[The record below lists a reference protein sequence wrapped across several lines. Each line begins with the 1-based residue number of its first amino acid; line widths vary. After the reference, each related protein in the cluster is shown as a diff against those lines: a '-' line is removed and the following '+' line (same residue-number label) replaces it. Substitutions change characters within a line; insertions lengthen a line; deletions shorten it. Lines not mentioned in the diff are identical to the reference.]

1 MKKKNTDYSPVI
13 LLTEAQEVSELPFH
27 SLSMSIT
34 LLGTGTVF
42 WQTILDT
49 VKKIEASEST
59 LEWYKVTCLQTPLS
73 QYLGSLLIQVYPS
86 ISSGYTTPLN
96 TAHNAAALKSPVKDE
111 VLLIPCSSKFFNQLI
126 GLKNELMQYNI

>member
-49 VKKIEASEST
+49 VKKIKASEST
-59 LEWYKVTCLQTPLS
+59 LEWYKVT
-73 QYLGSLLIQVYPS
+73 
-86 ISSGYTTPLN
+86 
-96 TAHNAAALKSPVKDE
+96 
-111 VLLIPCSSKFFNQLI
+111 
-126 GLKNELMQYNI
+126 